1 MCRVSCVSCD
11 VCALT
16 PEVTQQEAKERW
28 YTAQA
33 TIEKFRRRL
42 GLHSRLSLE
51 GVVALAK
58 QLWELYLASAASAT
72 KKEARRPPHAH
83 RTRTPHTTHTDRTHT
98 HTHTC

>member
-1 MCRVSCVSCD
+1 

-16 PEVTQQEAKERW
+16 PEFTQQEAKERW

-51 GVVALAK
+51 GIVALAK

-72 KKEARRPPHAH
+72 KKEARRSSFL
-83 RTRTPHTTHTDRTHT
+83 HTHEPHT
-98 HTHTC
+98 HTPTAHAHMTHADVDSVV

>member
-1 MCRVSCVSCD
+1 

-16 PEVTQQEAKERW
+16 PEFTQQEAKERW

-51 GVVALAK
+51 GIVALAK

-72 KKEARRPPHAH
+72 KKEARRPPHDT
-83 RTRTPHTTHTDRTHT
+83 TRHDTHTDRTHT